1 MLGFGLNLINNSFE
15 PFGGEVRD
23 SLQFYVNG
31 AFFNGGRVWYD
42 ISGNGYTSSLN
53 SSVLPGV
60 FPSYTSNFGGGI
72 TFTTA
77 SRQSAITGNILQYTT
92 QESFTMNVVAQ
103 VTKVG
108 DGTTTNSQNTPVWGR
123 GSFANS
129 VGIGAQNTDSP
140 TVIKFRMGAR
150 TGSSADASSDKS
162 TLWPNGG
169 INTSSAYN
177 LCVVY
182 DGGSQ
187 LLTNNP
193 KVYAYANGELVYSS
207 SVLEGGPGAFDNE
220 GYASFVA
227 KSVTGGTAV
236 SGSGTIYIASI
247 YGKALSAAE
256 VSQNYNA
263 IKTRF
268 NL

>member
-53 SSVLPGV
+53 SSVSPGV
-60 FPSYTSNFGGGI
+60 FPSYTSSFGGGI

-77 SRQSAITGNILQYTT
+77 SRQSATTGNILQYTT

-108 DGTTTNSQNTPVWGR
+108 DGTTSFQNTPVWGR
-123 GSFANS
+123 GSSGNS
-129 VGIGAQNTDSP
+129 VGIGAQISGP
-140 TVIKFRMGAR
+140 VIKFRMGAR
-150 TGSSADASSDKS
+150 TGSEIASDKA
-162 TLWPNGG
+162 TLWPNEG
-169 INTSSAYN
+169 INTSFAYN

>member
-15 PFGGEVRD
+15 PFGGAVRD
-23 SLQFYVNG
+23 SLQFYVDG

-42 ISGNGYTSSLN
+42 ISGNEYTSSLN
-53 SSVLPGV
+53 SSASPGV
-60 FPSYTSNFGGGI
+60 FPSYTSSFGGGI

-77 SRQSAITGNILQYTT
+77 SRQFATTGNILQYTT

-103 VTKVG
+103 VTRVG
-108 DGTTTNSQNTPVWGR
+108 NGTAQFQNTPVWGR
-123 GSFANS
+123 GSFSNS
-129 VGIGAQNTDSP
+129 VGIGAQIDLAP
-140 TVIKFRMGAR
+140 GPVIKFRMGAR
-150 TGSSADASSDKS
+150 TGSDGGTAADKS
-162 TLWPNGG
+162 ILWPNGG
-169 INTSSAYN
+169 INTSLAYN

-187 LLTNNP
+187 LLTNDP
-193 KVYAYANGELVYSS
+193 KVYAYANGSLVYSS
-207 SVLEGGPGAFDNE
+207 SVLEGGPGNFDTD
-220 GYASFVA
+220 GYASFQLE
-227 KSVTGGTAV
+227 SVTGGNAV

-263 IKTRF
+263 VKTRF

>member
-15 PFGGEVRD
+15 PFGGAVRD
-23 SLQFYVNG
+23 SLQFYVDG

-42 ISGNGYTSSLN
+42 ISGNEYTSSLN
-53 SSVLPGV
+53 SSASPSV

-77 SRQSAITGNILQYTT
+77 SRQSATTGNILQYTT

-103 VTKVG
+103 VTRVG
-108 DGTTTNSQNTPVWGR
+108 DGTTVAQNTPVWGR
-123 GSFANS
+123 GSFSNS
-129 VGIGAQNTDSP
+129 VGIGAQTDAGP
-140 TVIKFRMGAR
+140 VIKFRMGAR
-150 TGSSADASSDKS
+150 TGSDAASDKS
-162 TLWPNGG
+162 ILWPNEG
-169 INTSSAYN
+169 INTSLAYN

-187 LLTNNP
+187 LLTNDP
-193 KVYAYANGELVYSS
+193 KVYAYADGELVYSS
-207 SVLEGGPGAFDNE
+207 SVLEGDPGAFDTD
-220 GYASFVA
+220 GYASFQVE
-227 KSVTGGTAV
+227 SVTGGNAV
-236 SGSGTIYIASI
+236 SGSGVIYVASV

-256 VSQNYNA
+256 ISQNYNA
-263 IKTRF
+263 VKTRF

>member
-53 SSVLPGV
+53 SSVSPGV

-77 SRQSAITGNILQYTT
+77 SRQSATTGNILQYTT
-92 QESFTMNVVAQ
+92 QESFTINVVAQ

-108 DGTTTNSQNTPVWGR
+108 DGATNFQNTPVWGR
-123 GSFANS
+123 GSFGNS

-140 TVIKFRMGAR
+140 TGIKFRMGAR
-150 TGSSADASSDKS
+150 TGSDTSSDKA

-169 INTSSAYN
+169 INTSLAYN

-187 LLTNNP
+187 LLTNDP

-207 SVLEGGPGAFDNE
+207 SVLEGGPGAFDTDD
-220 GYASFVA
+220 YASFQA
-227 KSVTGGTAV
+227 ESVTGGNAV